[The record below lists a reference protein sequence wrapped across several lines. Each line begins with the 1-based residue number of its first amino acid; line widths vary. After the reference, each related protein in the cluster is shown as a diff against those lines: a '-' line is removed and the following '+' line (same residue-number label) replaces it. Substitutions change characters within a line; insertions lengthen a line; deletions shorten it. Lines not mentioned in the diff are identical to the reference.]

1 MNAKLSIGLLATLGV
16 PILLAS
22 ALAQQQA
29 SDDSSPQ
36 SRRTTGTV
44 RVGTIVPAQSSSST
58 GVSDDVSPRIA
69 GDASEPAT
77 LPITHDETSHG
88 SIYIFPT
95 DPRRTEETNLA
106 RVADE
111 LAKKLGGAKSDTDR
125 SQIKTQLSEALEKQF
140 DLRQKRHQEEIAGLE
155 AKVKKLKGLVGKRQ
169 ENRREIVSKRL
180 DQILSNAEGLG
191 W

>member
-77 LPITHDETSHG
+77 SLITLDETSHG
-88 SIYIFPT
+88 SVYT
-95 DPRRTEETNLA
+95 LVTRRAEETNLA
-106 RVADE
+106 HVADE

-180 DQILSNAEGLG
+180 DQILSDAEGLG